1 LEIRANAAL
10 DSGLVAVG
18 YPAAREIIR
27 RYFDCHAIPFED
39 ADAKTAEL
47 ARDRGENSGSV
58 VQGHAK
64 RRTRKNLGYGPFE
77 FYQVFF
83 GDTVLWV

>member
-1 LEIRANAAL
+1 VCANGAL
-10 DSGLVAVG
+10 ASGLVAVG
-18 YPAAREIIR
+18 YPAAREIVR

-39 ADAKTAEL
+39 ADAKAAEL
-47 ARDRGENSGSV
+47 PRDRGEDSGSV
-58 VQGHAK
+58 VQGYAK
-64 RRTRKNLGYGPFE
+64 RRARKNLCHGPFE